1 MGNLRVIQLIS
12 FMEWCHLC
20 LYKQRITFFT
30 LVVKDAKVSF
40 DEQSSMVSN
49 TLAKMEKEIAICSML
64 ESDNDVK
71 NVES

>member
-1 MGNLRVIQLIS
+1 MGNLQVFPLIS

-30 LVVKDAKVSF
+30 LVARDAKVSF

-49 TLAKMEKEIAICSML
+49 TLAKMEKEIAICLML
-64 ESDNDVK
+64 EYDKDVK
-71 NVES
+71 NAEL